1 MKASSVFLL
10 VVLTL
15 GTVLAVSLP
24 AQVSIP
30 SIKTVDPMSGKAGDT
45 VKATGENLSKQ
56 SVVQVFLTDGKNDI
70 PCQIMDQTA
79 TAIAFKIPAKATP
92 MRYSVAV
99 LTPGKEPKFIE
110 QPVRL
115 EVVP

>member
-10 VVLTL
+10 AVLI
-15 GTVLAVSLP
+15 LAALSVS
-24 AQVSIP
+24 AQSPIP
-30 SIKTVDPMSGKAGDT
+30 TIKSVEPTSAKVGAT
-45 VKATGENLSKQ
+45 VKATGENLNKQ
-56 SVVQVFLTDGKNDI
+56 SVVQLFLTDGKNDI
-70 PCQIMDQTA
+70 PCQITEQTA
-79 TAIAFKIPAKATP
+79 TTIAFTVPGKATP

>member
-1 MKASSVFLL
+1 MKASCVFLF
-10 VVLTL
+10 VVFM
-15 GTVLAVSLP
+15 LAALSVS
-24 AQVSIP
+24 AQAPIP
-30 SIKTVDPMSGKAGDT
+30 SIKSVDPMSAKVGAA

-70 PCQIMDQTA
+70 PCQVTEQTA
-79 TAIAFKIPAKATP
+79 TVITFTVPAKATP

>member
-10 VVLTL
+10 VVLML

-24 AQVSIP
+24 AQGPIP
-30 SIKTVDPMSGKAGDT
+30 SIKSVDPMSGKVGDT

-70 PCQIMDQTA
+70 PCEIMDQTA

>member
-1 MKASSVFLL
+1 MKASYVFLL
-10 VVLTL
+10 VVLML
-15 GTVLAVSLP
+15 VAVSLP
-24 AQVSIP
+24 AQVPLP
-30 SIKTVDPMSGKAGDT
+30 SIKTVEPMSGKAGDT
-45 VKATGENLSKQ
+45 VKVTGENLGKQ

-79 TAIAFKIPAKATP
+79 TVIAFKVPAKAAP

-110 QPVRL
+110 QPVRF

>member
-1 MKASSVFLL
+1 MKASNVFLFA
-10 VVLTL
+10 VLL
-15 GTVLAVSLP
+15 MVSLSLF
-24 AQVSIP
+24 AQSPIP
-30 SIKTVDPMSGKAGDT
+30 SIKSVDPTSAKVGAA
-45 VKATGENLSKQ
+45 VKALGENLSKQ

-70 PCQIMDQTA
+70 PCQITEQTD
-79 TAIAFKIPAKATP
+79 TAISFTVPAKATP

-115 EVVP
+115 EVVQ

>member
-1 MKASSVFLL
+1 MKASCVFLL
-10 VVLTL
+10 AVLL
-15 GTVLAVSLP
+15 IASFSLS
-24 AQVSIP
+24 AQSAIP
-30 SIKTVDPMSGKAGDT
+30 SIKSVEPTSAKVGAA
-45 VKATGENLSKQ
+45 VKALGENLGKQ

-70 PCQIMDQTA
+70 PCQITEQTDKS
-79 TAIAFKIPAKATP
+79 IAFTVPAKATP

-115 EVVP
+115 EVVQ

>member
-1 MKASSVFLL
+1 MKASSVILL
-10 VVLTL
+10 VLLML
-15 GTVLAVSLP
+15 GTVLTLSLF
-24 AQVSIP
+24 AQAPIP
-30 SIKTVDPMSGKAGDT
+30 TIKSVEPTSAKVGAT

-70 PCQIMDQTA
+70 PCQITEQTA
-79 TAIAFKIPAKATP
+79 NTIAFTVPGKATP

>member
-10 VVLTL
+10 VVLIL
-15 GTVLAVSLP
+15 VAVSLP
-24 AQVSIP
+24 AQVAIP
-30 SIKTVDPMSGKAGDT
+30 SIKSVDPMSGKVGDT
-45 VKATGENLSKQ
+45 VKATGENLSKE

-70 PCQIMDQTA
+70 PCEIMDQTA
-79 TAIAFKIPAKATP
+79 TTVAFKIPAKATP

-110 QPVRL
+110 QPVRY